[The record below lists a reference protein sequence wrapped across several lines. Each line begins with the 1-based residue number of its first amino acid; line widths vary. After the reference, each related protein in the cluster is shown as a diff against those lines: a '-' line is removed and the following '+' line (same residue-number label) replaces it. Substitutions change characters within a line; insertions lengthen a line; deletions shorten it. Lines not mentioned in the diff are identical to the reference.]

1 MGGAQQGFVH
11 GISTLI
17 PTVTVSP
24 ANRMSQQFS
33 SPIFSGRHQIHNF
46 LDLGRKSTLFQLK
59 VGIRTFNN
67 YIDRLLKFGST
78 KFRIE
83 KVNFSKV
90 HHNHTLLSPKPLGFY
105 FQIIFKPPWPTL
117 TIHGKLFLVKSRGNS
132 NATLNFQRL
141 TMLDYFHPLFWF
153 QPGDDTSNQPYKPP
167 WHKSFYSRM
176 LFLLN
181 SRGNTSFILT
191 FQHLILMKF
200 SCSWMA
206 LFWLQCLPYLIH
218 FNHFR
223 RLSLYVR
230 SNLRWYGNFSTYC
243 DQILGFQLLVTQYYC
258 DCWNIDGSHNSTHT
272 LHMNTE
278 HISVH
283 PITQSISRDFS
294 KTLGPILPAR
304 ICLHDTCQQLSVHI
318 SRYIYDE

>member
-1 MGGAQQGFVH
+1 MGGAQRGFVH

-67 YIDRLLKFGST
+67 YIDQLPKFGSL

-90 HHNHTLLSPKPLGFY
+90 HIKHIIIRPIPLEFSLY
-105 FQIIFKPPWPTL
+105 NIFKPPWTNL
-117 TIHGKLFLVKSRGNS
+117 IIHGKLFLLKSRGNLR
-132 NATLNFQRL
+132 AKLNFQRL
-141 TMLDYFHPLFWF
+141 TILDNFHPLFWF
-153 QPGDDTSNQPYKPP
+153 QPGDHTSNQPYKPP
-167 WHKSFYSRM
+167 WHKSFYSRK

-191 FQHLILMKF
+191 SQHLTLMKF
-200 SCSWMA
+200 SCSWIA
-206 LFWLQCLPYLIH
+206 QLWLQCLHYLIH

-223 RLSLYVR
+223 RLILCVQ
-230 SNLRWYGNFSTYC
+230 SNLRWDGTFSLKC
-243 DQILGFQLLVTQYYC
+243 DQIPGFPLLVTQYSC
-258 DCWNIDGSHNSTHT
+258 TCWNVVGSHNSTHT
-272 LHMNTE
+272 LHMNTG
-278 HISVH
+278 HISVQPTTH
-283 PITQSISRDFS
+283 SISRDFR
-294 KTLGPILPAR
+294 KTLGQIMTAR
-304 ICLHDTCQQLSVHI
+304 ICLHGTCQQLSVHI
-318 SRYIYDE
+318 SRYIYEE